1 MKQVSRKSIF
11 SGVFTNFK
19 SFISMI
25 YKTGLLLLC
34 YFAVFQYVPSYESF
48 TRKLSSSKKPLKEI
62 LTQKKLQID
71 VLKTFLNQL
80 HIPKVVQ
87 ITAAKKEVILVLPYL
102 GQQSFKIQ
110 NRIQFR
116 LRKNA
121 PVFNFKILF
130 MSREQLFTL
139 FFLKDKINKM
149 LHFNLIYK
157 FKCIISNDSYYSK
170 TKHHFK
176 VRACEHLGFTLMTGK
191 KVKSPKKNSIWSYF
205 SYGHNATVDELE
217 TFAKESG

>member
-1 MKQVSRKSIF
+1 MLFRCFSIC
-11 SGVFTNFK
+11 
-19 SFISMI
+19 SFLW
-25 YKTGLLLLC
+25 K
-34 YFAVFQYVPSYESF
+34 FYEEIA
-48 TRKLSSSKKPLKEI
+48 KLKETFKGNSHPEKI
-62 LTQKKLQID
+62 TDRCIKN
-71 VLKTFLNQL
+71 FLNQL
-80 HIPKVVQ
+80 HIPKVVE
-87 ITAAKKEVILVLPYL
+87 ITATKKEVILVFPYL
-102 GQQSFKIQ
+102 VQQSFKIQ
-110 NRIQFR
+110 NRIQFC

-130 MSREQLFTL
+130 MSRKQLFTL

-217 TFAKESG
+217 TFAKESS

>member
-1 MKQVSRKSIF
+1 
-11 SGVFTNFK
+11 
-19 SFISMI
+19 
-25 YKTGLLLLC
+25 
-34 YFAVFQYVPSYESF
+34 
-48 TRKLSSSKKPLKEI
+48 
-62 LTQKKLQID
+62 
-71 VLKTFLNQL
+71 
-80 HIPKVVQ
+80 
-87 ITAAKKEVILVLPYL
+87 
-102 GQQSFKIQ
+102 
-110 NRIQFR
+110 
-116 LRKNA
+116 
-121 PVFNFKILF
+121 
-130 MSREQLFTL
+130 
-139 FFLKDKINKM
+139 M